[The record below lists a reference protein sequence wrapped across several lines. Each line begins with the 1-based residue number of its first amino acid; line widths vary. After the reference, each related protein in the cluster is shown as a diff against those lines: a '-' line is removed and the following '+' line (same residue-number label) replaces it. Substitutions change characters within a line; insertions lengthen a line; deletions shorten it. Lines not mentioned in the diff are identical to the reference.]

1 MAPSGR
7 RFGVALA
14 KERLTTDALL
24 VRLVPYRDADA
35 IVHLFTEQAGAVSAM
50 ARGARRSKRR
60 FTSLEP
66 MHTLRATVDLAAG
79 RELGT
84 LIDTAMVRPRIALTS
99 SLRAMEAA
107 GRALRWLRK
116 AAPARIAE
124 PALWEHTIALLDSL
138 EEVDSSQPDA
148 VDALLAGAGVR
159 MLAASGWQLELGR
172 CVRCEKPA
180 PARARTVIDVRAG
193 GVVCQDCGA
202 TGVTISSA
210 QRRAMIV
217 AVDGGAL
224 DADAAAAVSIVEQAF
239 EAHGRG
245 AAT

>member
-1 MAPSGR
+1 MARAS
-7 RFGVALA
+7 LA

-99 SLRAMEAA
+99 SLPAMEAA

-124 PALWEHTIALLDSL
+124 PALWQQTVALLDGL
-138 EEVDSSQPDA
+138 EQAAPGRPDA
-148 VDALLAGAGVR
+148 AERLLAGAGLR
-159 MLAASGWQLELGR
+159 MLAAAGWQLELGR
-172 CVRCEKPA
+172 CVRCGKPA
-180 PARARTVIDVRAG
+180 PARARTVVDVRAG

-202 TGVTISSA
+202 TGVTISST
-210 QRRAMIV
+210 QRHAMI
-217 AVDGGAL
+217 AALEGGAL
-224 DADAAAAVSIVEQAF
+224 EADAAAVVSIVDKAF

-245 AAT
+245 EAT